1 MPQFQSTSTVGHAPD
16 RLSCG
21 RGWTLIAA
29 CCLIAGCSKSDLVPV
44 GGLVKNEEQV
54 VSGGSVV
61 FTPIGEGQPAIGPI
75 QSDGTFQLTSFSP
88 NDGAKVGQYR
98 VSVAG
103 KRDPQ
108 TDRTGPTY
116 VAPPD
121 LVFEVVAGKEN
132 KFLIHIRKRDGWQ
145 TAAGG

>member
-1 MPQFQSTSTVGHAPD
+1 
-16 RLSCG
+16 
-21 RGWTLIAA
+21 
-29 CCLIAGCSKSDLVPV
+29 
-44 GGLVKNEEQV
+44 

-132 KFLIHIRKRDGWQ
+132 EFLIHIRKRDGWQ